1 MYCVCTQT
9 RLEGAEINTSLLALK
24 EVIRSL
30 ERKHGHTPFRGS
42 KLTQVLKDS
51 FVGDKSR
58 TCMIACV
65 SPSHSNCEHTLN
77 TLRYADRVKEHQ
89 SSTANANGNN
99 KANEP
104 DTDSEALESA
114 EEVNRPAIRHVRERD
129 DSESPARSIPT
140 IKPKQG
146 IPQLPPQSQPP
157 HQPITSS
164 RSVRSNDD
172 ASARAMSSALNKMPN
187 ITKGNA
193 AHSASESN
201 LKRPVTTSKARSP
214 PPASD
219 PPRSQNSALA
229 NDASMM
235 SVESDYVS
243 SKNRR
248 GSTTASSQPV
258 TAASKANEPTSAQ
271 PSTDIP
277 RASGIP
283 GRRRSISDAP
293 KQRPATAPIT
303 SPPAKKDTTTTH
315 PNPSQYQT
323 NKEES
328 KDGSPLLSSK
338 LQSTSTSSAPT
349 RELVT
354 KLVDILASHKA
365 SIAASVESMKGEMLL
380 VQAMESA
387 EDRDSEI
394 YINELE
400 ILLLNKNKCITD
412 LRIKLQ
418 KFQMFR
424 QNTNTYVL

>member
-1 MYCVCTQT
+1 MCKSNSNNYMFCICTQT

-89 SSTANANGNN
+89 SSTANAGNN

-114 EEVNRPAIRHVRERD
+114 EEVNRPATRQMTRERD
-129 DSESPARSIPT
+129 DSESPVRSIPT
-140 IKPKQG
+140 IKPKQS

-172 ASARAMSSALNKMPN
+172 AFARAMSSALNKMPN
-187 ITKGNA
+187 LTKGNA
-193 AHSASESN
+193 THSASESN
-201 LKRPVTTSKARSP
+201 LKRPMTTSKTRSP

-219 PPRSQNSALA
+219 PKRSQYSALA

-248 GSTTASSQPV
+248 GSTTASSRPA
-258 TAASKANEPTSAQ
+258 TAASKANEPTSTQ
-271 PSTDIP
+271 PSTEIP

-293 KQRPATAPIT
+293 KHRPVTAPIT
-303 SPPAKKDTTTTH
+303 SPQAKKNTTMNHSHH
-315 PNPSQYQT
+315 PQYET
-323 NKEES
+323 NREES

-338 LQSTSTSSAPT
+338 LQSSSSTSAPT
-349 RELVT
+349 RVG
-354 KLVDILASHKA
+354 H
-365 SIAASVESMKGEMLL
+365 
-380 VQAMESA
+380 
-387 EDRDSEI
+387 
-394 YINELE
+394 
-400 ILLLNKNKCITD
+400 
-412 LRIKLQ
+412 
-418 KFQMFR
+418 
-424 QNTNTYVL
+424 